1 MAKSILL
8 QLSRQRSLTSIL
20 ARKMADRIIYSMIVL
35 LGLIIIL
42 LIINAPPHFLDGTLV
57 YEGF

>member
-1 MAKSILL
+1 
-8 QLSRQRSLTSIL
+8 
-20 ARKMADRIIYSMIVL
+20 MADRIIYSMIVL

-42 LIINAPPHFLDGTLV
+42 LMINAPPQFLDATLV